1 MTRQEF
7 EHTLSGTRG
16 KLLGTARRFMR
27 VSDAEVEDIVQEAMT
42 ELWMLFDNGY
52 PIRNAEALAVKITK
66 TVCVK
71 HYRQR
76 KMPARQ
82 IEGGAT
88 ASERVDI
95 QDALNVRK
103 VLLGQL
109 SETQKRYLSMR
120 SEQMMSLDE
129 IAAAKE
135 FDAIMDSRNKR
146 KRLVRWACG
155 VTAAVAVMVCAGAL
169 LSH

>member
-16 KLLGTARRFMR
+16 KLLNTARRFMR

-42 ELWMLFDNGY
+42 ELWMLFDSGY

-66 TVCVK
+66 TVCIK

-76 KMPARQ
+76 RMPARQ
-82 IEGGAT
+82 IDGMEIEGGAP

-95 QDALNVRK
+95 QDTLNVRK

-129 IAAAKE
+129 IAVATGHPKSSIKATISQ
-135 FDAIMDSRNKR
+135 AR
-146 KRLVRWACG
+146 KRMYEHLKKI
-155 VTAAVAVMVCAGAL
+155 
-169 LSH
+169 SE